1 MFACTGLAL
10 GVKLSGLQWRVK
22 GVMLAGPWSYYR
34 DQQHALTASFAARYL
49 AGELF
54 LSSLLAVSELW
65 WSSDTAVL
73 RGLCCCCLLHHILT
87 MVLTCPSA
95 GEELCGNELPLDWV
109 ERSSPRRFG
118 KIFREDV
125 TACQQVSMPLSF

>member
-22 GVMLAGPWSYYR
+22 GVMLAGPLSYYR

-54 LSSLLAVSELW
+54 LSSLLALSELW

-73 RGLCCCCLLHHILT
+73 RGLCCCCLLHHVLT
-87 MVLTCPSA
+87 MVLTA
-95 GEELCGNELPLDWV
+95 HLQL
-109 ERSSPRRFG
+109 
-118 KIFREDV
+118 K
-125 TACQQVSMPLSF
+125 SFVGMSCHWTG